1 MTRARAL
8 VAASALIAA
17 GCVRSADEPCVD
29 DADCDGEVCA
39 RDGVCLAAGDVRRV
53 QIRWTVRGA
62 APDATACEGIA
73 ELELQLDDSA
83 GGPGHR
89 YAQVPCPLGLFTI
102 DKIGRR
108 YDGVTLAGYDAAGS
122 RVVRGTA
129 PITDDAEGDGAAM
142 IDLASSLQLRISVI
156 VD

>member
-1 MTRARAL
+1 MIRAPAL
-8 VAASALIAA
+8 VASLLLAT

-29 DADCDGEVCA
+29 DADCDGLVCA
-39 RDGVCLAAGDVRRV
+39 RDGVCLDAGEVRRV
-53 QIRWTVRGA
+53 QIRWTVGGA
-62 APDATACEGIA
+62 VPDATRCAGIT

-89 YAQVPCPLGLFTI
+89 YAQVPCALGLFTI
-102 DKIGRR
+102 DAIGRR
-108 YDGVTLAGYDAAGS
+108 YDGVTLVGFDAAGS

-129 PITDDAEGDGAAM
+129 AISDDAEGNGAAM
-142 IDLASSLQLRISVI
+142 IDLTSSISLPISVI